1 VVTLYLPRAR
11 GEAAEETAAEASPAV
26 ADGRVL
32 LVEDNPEVAEATGS
46 LLEQLGYQVEHA
58 ADAGAALAAIG
69 VRPPFD
75 LMVSDIMMPGEMNGL
90 GLARTVR
97 QQHPALPVVLVTGY
111 HQLAEQA
118 GREFTLMRKPFDLSD
133 LSRATSRAMTAARH
147 DGQSNVVTLPTRPK
161 PSQ

>member
-1 VVTLYLPRAR
+1 
-11 GEAAEETAAEASPAV
+11 
-26 ADGRVL
+26 
-32 LVEDNPEVAEATGS
+32 
-46 LLEQLGYQVEHA
+46 
-58 ADAGAALAAIG
+58 
-69 VRPPFD
+69 
-75 LMVSDIMMPGEMNGL
+75 M
-90 GLARTVR
+90 
-97 QQHPALPVVLVTGY
+97 VLVTGY